1 MINVITT
8 ILTFLF
14 VLSIIVLVHEFG
26 HFLAARL
33 VGVRVEAFSF
43 GFGKRLFG
51 KKMGDTDFR
60 VSVIPL
66 GGYVKMAGE
75 EEYDPENL
83 KPYEFEAKNRAEK
96 IFILIM
102 GPLMNVLLAF
112 FILTIINITGVNVEK
127 YKMEPPQIGYVLP
140 ESPAA
145 EAGFQPGDVI
155 SAVNGV
161 PIKDWKDLD
170 EKININPNE
179 TLTLTFTR
187 GGEIMTADLRVIERD
202 EYYVGYAGFFYGYRT
217 KIDSVDA
224 GKPAEEAGF
233 KAGDVI
239 LSVAGQN
246 ATHFE
251 VSQLISGNPG
261 KEIPVTVDRDGQE
274 VKLMVTPKADEKGE
288 GKIGIRMLPYSPT
301 VKLSFGFFA
310 SLGRSFTEMKRLTF
324 LTFDAFRRMIV
335 GKLSPRN
342 LSGPIEIA
350 KISKKTLD
358 AGFTSFFMLI
368 AFISLQLG
376 IVNLFPIPA
385 LDGGHLLIYSVEAII
400 RREFGQKT
408 KAILINSG
416 FFILIGL
423 MVFVI
428 LNDVAKVLPNGWK
441 SILPFL

>member
-26 HFLAARL
+26 HFMAARL

-43 GFGKRLFG
+43 GFGKRIFG
-51 KKMGDTDFR
+51 KKVGDTDFR
-60 VSVIPL
+60 FSVIPL

-102 GPLMNVLLAF
+102 GPLMNVVLAF
-112 FILTIINITGVNVEK
+112 LILTVINITGVNVEK
-127 YKMEPPQIGYVLP
+127 YKMEAPEIGFV
-140 ESPAA
+140 EAGSPAA
-145 EAGFQPGDVI
+145 EAGLKPGDIVRK
-155 SAVNGV
+155 VNGV
-161 PIKDWKDLD
+161 EVKDWKDLD
-170 EKININPNE
+170 EKIGINPNE
-179 TLTLTFTR
+179 TLALSFER
-187 GGEIMTADLRVIERD
+187 DGEIMSANLEVKSTSKYNI
-202 EYYVGYAGFFYGYRT
+202 GYAGFFYGYQARIED
-217 KIDSVDA
+217 IDKDA
-224 GKPAEEAGF
+224 PAD
-233 KAGDVI
+233 KAGIKPGDII
-239 LSVAGQN
+239 LSIAGQP

-251 VSQLISGNPG
+251 VSELIGGNAG
-261 KEIPVTVDRDGQE
+261 KEIPVSVERDGK
-274 VKLMVTPKADEKGE
+274 VVALNVTPEPNEDGE
-288 GKIGIRMLPYSPT
+288 GRIGIKMLPYSPT
-301 VKLSFGFFA
+301 VKLSFGLFT
-310 SLGRSFTEMKRLTF
+310 SLGRSFSEMKRLTF
-324 LTFDAFRRMIV
+324 LTFEAFRKMIV
-335 GKLSPRN
+335 GKLSPKN

-350 KISKKTLD
+350 KISKRTLD

-385 LDGGHLLIYSVEAII
+385 LDGGHLLIYSIEAII

-408 KAILINSG
+408 KAVLINSG
-416 FFILIGL
+416 FILLIGL

-428 LNDVAKVLPNGWK
+428 LNDVAKALPNGWK
-441 SILPFL
+441 SLLPFL

>member
-26 HFLAARL
+26 HYLAARL

-43 GFGKRLFG
+43 GFGKRIFG
-51 KKMGDTDFR
+51 KKIGDTDFR

-75 EEYDPENL
+75 EEYDPANL

-112 FILTIINITGVNVEK
+112 LILAVINMTGVNVEK
-127 YKMEPPQIGYVLP
+127 YKMEAPEIGYVQP
-140 ESPAA
+140 GSPAA
-145 EAGFQPGDVI
+145 EAGLKPGDVVR
-155 SAVNGV
+155 SVNGAEV
-161 PIKDWKDLD
+161 KDWRDLD
-170 EKININPNE
+170 AKIGINPNE
-179 TLTLTFTR
+179 TLSLTFER
-187 GGEIMTADLRVIERD
+187 DGETMTADLKVMSQTQYNI
-202 EYYVGYAGFFYGYRT
+202 GYAGFYYGYQAR
-217 KIDSVDA
+217 IADVDSDE
-224 GKPAEEAGF
+224 PAD
-233 KAGDVI
+233 KAGIKPGDII
-239 LSVAGQN
+239 LSIAGQA
-246 ATHFE
+246 ATHYE
-251 VSQLISGNPG
+251 VSGLIGPNAG
-261 KEIPVTVDRDGQE
+261 KEIPISVERDGK
-274 VKLMVTPKADEKGE
+274 VLALKVTPEPNEAGE
-288 GKIGIRMLPYSPT
+288 GRIGIKMLPYSPT
-301 VKLSFGFFA
+301 VKLSFGLFA
-310 SLGRSFTEMKRLTF
+310 SLGRSFTEMKRLTA
-324 LTFDAFRRMIV
+324 LTFEAFRKMIV
-335 GKLSPRN
+335 GKLSPKN

-350 KISKKTLD
+350 KISKRTLD
-358 AGFTSFFMLI
+358 AGLTSFFMLI

-385 LDGGHLLIYSVEAII
+385 LDGGHLLIYSIEAVI

-416 FFILIGL
+416 FILLIGL

-428 LNDVAKVLPNGWK
+428 LNDVAKALPNGWK
-441 SILPFL
+441 SLLPFL